1 MNKFDF
7 LKLLYLLYI
16 LTVGSF
22 LLPWFS
28 FDPGVMGYRFG
39 FIFLQWFAV
48 PMIILGFCTF
58 GRLKGKISL
67 VLGELSIFAYLTLLV
82 VTVGKWMEACNLKNG
97 WDFRHGIK
105 GALPTYWITVAVF
118 IIYAVVFQCTF
129 LKKNNK

>member
-1 MNKFDF
+1 MSKNF
-7 LKLLYLLYI
+7 LKPLNLLYI
-16 LTVGSF
+16 LTIVCF
-22 LLPWFS
+22 FLPWFS
-28 FDPGVMGYRFG
+28 FFPEVMGYRFG

-58 GRLKGKISL
+58 GRLNRKIRF
-67 VLGELSIFAYLTLLV
+67 VLGELSIIAYLSLLV
-82 VTVGKWMEACNLKNG
+82 VAVGKWMELCNLNNG